1 MQLLVDD
8 VAPIVLGHSSH
19 SNFDAICS
27 TSLSSAGGPE
37 AVKLRAAAG
46 TTRDSSDL
54 TLVQHHFRQGGS

>member
-8 VAPIVLGHSSH
+8 VAPIVLGH